1 MRKSIFT
8 IAALLCAS
16 VSFAQSSDYVM
27 NIIQNGEKVY
37 TEKCEDVDSI
47 KPLNDKISIFE
58 GSKVKTFD
66 TALTEMTF
74 EEIVAANDTVEI
86 IYGEEVRISNPYEE
100 TILISV
106 DGNDVNVNCINQLKD
121 VVYKLSGTSENG
133 CFVIETPRKFTL
145 VLDNLSLKSQGE
157 TSPIRSFSSSTM
169 QIVLPDGTSSYLEDS
184 ANDTCN
190 ATLRSKGQIIFSNE
204 GDGKLTIEAKQKRA
218 IQTGD
223 YLEINGGNIFAN
235 STLGDAVKANDYF
248 EMNGGSLTTTGTGIE
263 IEKGYALING
273 GAIICT
279 SNEADINM
287 FKVAMDSTIAASAE
301 NGTFTMN
308 GGKLVLNVNGDASKG
323 VKAENDIII
332 NGGEIVGV
340 VKGSALELEGD
351 VSYASLMK
359 ADNTLQVLGGKINIE
374 LDEFAQG
381 SRGLTSDFGITF
393 DGGANVKIIAGCEY
407 YETNGGKVKEG
418 HGIKTDGDIIFN
430 DCNIEII
437 STYDE
442 NGALCVTTEG
452 DKIEV
457 NENANVY
464 LYSTSECAAKGANST
479 LFIKGGTIIAY
490 ANSTLEKVS
499 LSKMSIAYHSGYYI
513 GIGYELFSNNIS
525 SMNSQKGAFA
535 DTSYPINS
543 AFQLKDTNGNS
554 VFTFSGMENGS
565 ETAYLQVFAPVLTEG
580 AQLTYNLGGTTSG
593 GTTFHGFSTDA
604 NYSGGTDYA
613 FTAPAKSS
621 IVKITK

>member
-8 IAALLCAS
+8 IAALFCAS
-16 VSFAQSSDYVM
+16 ASFAQNSDYVM

-37 TEKCEDVDSI
+37 SEKCEDVDSI
-47 KPLNDKISIFE
+47 KPLNGIISIFE

-66 TALTEMTF
+66 TFLTKMTF

-86 IYGEEVRISNPYEE
+86 IYGEEVKINNPYKE

-106 DGNDVNVNCINQLKD
+106 DGNDVNVNCVNQLKD

-190 ATLRSKGQIIFSNE
+190 ATLRSKGQIVFSDE
-204 GDGKLTIEAKQKRA
+204 GDGKLTVEAKQKRA

-235 STLGDAVKANDYF
+235 STLGDVVRANDYF

-263 IEKGYALING
+263 VEKGYAHING
-273 GAIICT
+273 GTITCT

-287 FKVAMDSTIAASAE
+287 FKVAMDSAIAASAE

-308 GGKLVLNVNGDASKG
+308 GGKLILNVNGDASKG
-323 VKAENDIII
+323 VKTENDIII

-340 VKGSALELEGD
+340 VKGSALEFGED

-393 DGGANVKIIAGCEY
+393 DGGANVKIIAGCEF

-442 NGALCVTTEG
+442 NGAFCVTTEG

-464 LYSTSECAAKGANST
+464 LYSTSECAAKGVSST

-490 ANSTLEKVS
+490 ASSTLRKAT
-499 LSKMSIAYHSGYYI
+499 LTKLSIAYSSGYYI
-513 GIGYELFSNNIS
+513 GIGYELFTNNIS

-565 ETAYLQVFAPVLTEG
+565 ETAYLQVCAPVLTEG

-593 GTTFHGFSTDA
+593 GSTFHGFSTDA
-604 NYSGGTDYA
+604 NYSGGTDYL
-613 FTAPAKSS
+613 FTAPAKTT
-621 IVKITK
+621 VKITK